1 MAVVLRLKRTGRK
14 NRACYRICVMDSRT
28 RRDGRPIEE
37 LGFYDPVQA
46 AETDSKFSLNTER
59 AAYWLSV
66 GAQPSET
73 VATLLR
79 KSGLEIPSRAGKKS
93 QPAAVEAP
101 AE

>member
-46 AETDSKFSLNTER
+46 VDADSKFSLNAER
-59 AAYWLSV
+59 AAYWISV

-79 KSGLEIPSRAGKKS
+79 KSGVDVSSRSGKVS
-93 QPAAVEAP
+93 SPTAPEAA